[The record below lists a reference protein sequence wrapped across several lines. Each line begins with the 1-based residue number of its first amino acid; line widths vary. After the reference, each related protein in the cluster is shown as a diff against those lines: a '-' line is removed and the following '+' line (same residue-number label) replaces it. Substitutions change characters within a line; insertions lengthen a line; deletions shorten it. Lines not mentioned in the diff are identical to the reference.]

1 MRFLYCAV
9 VAILL
14 VAFSGG
20 RSIAQ
25 SPSENDVAVT
35 NAWAN
40 ATPHGSTIGVIYMT
54 LVNNGKNADRWLAGT
69 TPVAEKVEFH
79 SNINDNGVMRMR
91 ELTAID
97 VAPGAKVLLKPGGTH
112 AMLVGLKQP
121 LREGQSFSLTLKFE
135 KAGKID
141 VVAPIEKIGAMEH
154 HNM

>member
-1 MRFLYCAV
+1 MRFLQYAM

-14 VAFSGG
+14 VAFSGS

-25 SPSENDVAVT
+25 SPSENNVAVT

-54 LVNNGKNADRWLAGT
+54 LVNNGGNADRLLAGT
-69 TPVAEKVEFH
+69 TPVAQKLEFH

-97 VAPGAKVLLKPGGTH
+97 VAPGAKGGRCANT
-112 AMLVGLKQP
+112 AIFRSP
-121 LREGQSFSLTLKFE
+121 ARS
-135 KAGKID
+135 KISCSSD
-141 VVAPIEKIGAMEH
+141 ATCS
-154 HNM
+154 

>member
-1 MRFLYCAV
+1 MRFLQYAM

-14 VAFSGG
+14 VAFSGS

-25 SPSENDVAVT
+25 SPSENNVAVT

-54 LVNNGKNADRWLAGT
+54 LVNNGGNADRLLAGT
-69 TPVAEKVEFH
+69 TPVAEKLEFH

-97 VAPGAKVLLKPGGTH
+97 VAPGAKVLLKPGSTH
-112 AMLVGLKQP
+112 AMMVGLKQP
-121 LREGQSFSLTLKFE
+121 LREGQSFLLTLEFE
-135 KAGKID
+135 RAGKID
-141 VVAPIEKIGAMEH
+141 VVVPIEKIGATEH
-154 HNM
+154 HKM

>member
-40 ATPHGSTIGVIYMT
+40 ATPGSTIGVIYMT
-54 LVNNGKNADRWLAGT
+54 HVNNGKNADRLLAGT

-91 ELTAID
+91 ELTVID
-97 VAPGAKVLLKPGGTH
+97 VAPGAKVLLKP
-112 AMLVGLKQP
+112 
-121 LREGQSFSLTLKFE
+121 
-135 KAGKID
+135 KA
-141 VVAPIEKIGAMEH
+141 PMRC
-154 HNM
+154 